1 MVKVNSGEPEPISIV
16 GAAGATDIPF
26 VVEAEADVP
35 AEKGAATSATRR
47 RAWTEANDLDRVF
60 IQIV

>member
-26 VVEAEADVP
+26 VVKAEADVP
-35 AEKGAATSATRR
+35 AEKGAASNATRKSLTGFL
-47 RAWTEANDLDRVF
+47 AATVF
-60 IQIV
+60 MLIV